1 MVCKFD
7 VNLHFVSVSL
17 MQVCIK
23 LTLHKCKFDANL
35 HQTYTQFCEN
45 CLCFSFSYYFLL
57 FLIVLLVVLFIFCIF
72 LERTNLCFL
81 FGLIICYSFLFV
93 FQNLVFCHACKVQLI
108 EECIQYIV
116 LYEHAVVSHENDMAW
131 GSGI

>member
-72 LERTNLCFL
+72 FRKNK
-81 FGLIICYSFLFV
+81 
-93 FQNLVFCHACKVQLI
+93 LVFPLWFDYLLFIFVCFPKSC
-108 EECIQYIV
+108 V
-116 LYEHAVVSHENDMAW
+116 LPCMQSPVDRGMYPIYSPL
-131 GSGI
+131 